1 MILVYNLYTI
11 LHDLVD
17 TIQTQPVAT
26 QYHPKWLF
34 LSTDCTSFISIICVD
49 FIYQG
54 FKVWRISIVISIYSV
69 YDIYIYTA
77 CIPVHFYVYTIFIH
91 QSSKILEILKQH
103 VSFLEDATISIEGN
117 HPSDLTYI
125 LQQKLV
131 SNGTSSHLC
140 WNGKEKHPNQR
151 SNSLGSVSVFFGGE
165 VYNSTWCF
173 KIILLHQISW
183 PRNQQNIT
191 RVFLSLE

>member
-34 LSTDCTSFISIICVD
+34 LSTDCTGFISIICVD

-69 YDIYIYTA
+69 YDICIYIHCIYT
-77 CIPVHFYVYTIFIH
+77 CTFLRIH
-91 QSSKILEILKQH
+91 NFHTPIIKNSWNSQTARFFSRGCNDIHWGKPSQWFDLHPPAETSVERNLKPFMLKWQ
-103 VSFLEDATISIEGN
+103 
-117 HPSDLTYI
+117 
-125 LQQKLV
+125 
-131 SNGTSSHLC
+131 
-140 WNGKEKHPNQR
+140 GKASEPK
-151 SNSLGSVSVFFGGE
+151 V
-165 VYNSTWCF
+165 
-173 KIILLHQISW
+173 
-183 PRNQQNIT
+183 
-191 RVFLSLE
+191 